1 MNDILDSDY
10 YNVNKILIK
19 YCLYLMLSLI
29 IIIAILILVVKKR
42 YYQNLIYYVNDKK
55 ISIIVDTKNLNKV
68 KNNKYITIDGVDY
81 KYNIDKIEKKD
92 NFYIVTI
99 DMSLNLKSNSETYK
113 ILLEKENLLQ
123 YLIRITRGGIWK

>member
-55 ISIIVDTKNLNKV
+55 ISIIVDTNNLNKV

-123 YLIRITRGGIWK
+123 YLIRIIRGGI